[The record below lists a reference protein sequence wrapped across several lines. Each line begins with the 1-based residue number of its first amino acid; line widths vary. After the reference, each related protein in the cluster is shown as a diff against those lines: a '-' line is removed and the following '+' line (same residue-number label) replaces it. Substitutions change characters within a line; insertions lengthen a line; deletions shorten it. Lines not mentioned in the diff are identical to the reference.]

1 MDFQALFGHGQLTG
15 CCYLYVKTK
24 GWGQN
29 GGGDMTNFIKRR
41 CAFTAECEE
50 DERKRK
56 EMEIK
61 REEISVQCDG
71 GHPPQKCVV
80 LL

>member
-1 MDFQALFGHGQLTG
+1 
-15 CCYLYVKTK
+15 
-24 GWGQN
+24 
-29 GGGDMTNFIKRR
+29 MTNFIKRR

-71 GHPPQKCVV
+71 GHTPKKCVV